1 MLNSMMKLGPVIW
14 DLGLVEDNTGKS
26 QEMTRRKRV
35 GVLAGLLSNPVIK
48 SISQSYLISRDLVVK
63 EKTL

>member
-14 DLGLVEDNTGKS
+14 DLELVENNTGKS

-35 GVLAGLLSNPVIK
+35 GVLADLLSNPVIK
-48 SISQSYLISRDLVVK
+48 SISQSHLISRDLVVK
-63 EKTL
+63 GKTL